1 MPNLFDKEKYVI
13 NYENFQLYSRLGLK
27 LKIHCVLQINQSQ
40 WLKQYIE
47 FNTKIRIEAEKIVT
61 KMKKQWNKDETILC
75 MKKQWKTYKIESI

>member
-1 MPNLFDKEKYVI
+1 MPNLFDKKKYVI
-13 NYENFQLYSRLGLK
+13 NYENLQLYSRLGLK

-61 KMKKQWNKDETILC
+61 KMKKQ
-75 MKKQWKTYKIESI
+75 